1 MATLYDGQRTTF
13 TDTTPQVRV
22 ITDVISLIS
31 PKDTPLIA
39 RFGLQSSP
47 PAGWRVQGWPG
58 KKVEWLE
65 DELMPMSDT
74 LDGSITSNATTITV
88 ADASVFHVGHNILI
102 DDEEMWVSARNTS
115 TQVLTVTRDWS
126 GTTGA
131 THADA
136 ATVQV
141 LGTARV
147 EGTDSDEGSTV
158 DVSAPY
164 NMWQIFHDEVLIADE
179 QELVSMYGIDSD
191 LEYQSEKKTQELLKQ
206 LEQSIT
212 LGARNVAST
221 NADAN
226 RMGSLDYYINQSGG
240 NTVSAGGAVTQA
252 DFEDALELAYAD
264 GGSPSV
270 AVVSPANMQ
279 VIKGFYDSSSFLRV
293 ERSET
298 TVGMVVERIL
308 TPFGEVELL
317 MSRYQPNATI
327 PIIDPMHFSGPMVVT
342 PFQRE
347 ILARDGTYTKAQV
360 VGRFTQ
366 MVRHGLTAH
375 AAIIAIS

>member
-1 MATLYDGQRTTF
+1 MANYDGLRTTF

-22 ITDVISLIS
+22 ITDLISLIS

-39 RFGLQSSP
+39 RFGIQSSP
-47 PAGWRVQGWPG
+47 PAGWKVQGWPS

-88 ADASVFHVGHNILI
+88 ADASVFHVGHRILVGS
-102 DDEEMWVSARNTS
+102 EEMWVSARNTS
-115 TQVLTVTRDWS
+115 TEVLTVTRDWA

-131 THADA
+131 THADG
-136 ATVQV
+136 ATVKV

-158 DVSAPY
+158 DVTAPY

-179 QELVSMYGIDSD
+179 QELVSTYGIDSD

-206 LEQSIT
+206 LEQSLT
-212 LGARNVAST
+212 LGSRNVAST

-226 RMGSLDYYINQSGG
+226 GMGSLDYYINQSGG

-264 GGSPSV
+264 GGNPSV
-270 AVVSPANMQ
+270 GLVSPANMQ
-279 VIKGFYDSSSFLRV
+279 VIKNFYDSDGFLRID
-293 ERSET
+293 RTET
-298 TVGMVVERIL
+298 TVGMTVERVL

-317 MSRYQPNATI
+317 MSRYQPDSTI
-327 PIIDPMHFSGPMVVT
+327 MLIDPMHYSGPMQVT
-342 PFQRE
+342 AFQRE